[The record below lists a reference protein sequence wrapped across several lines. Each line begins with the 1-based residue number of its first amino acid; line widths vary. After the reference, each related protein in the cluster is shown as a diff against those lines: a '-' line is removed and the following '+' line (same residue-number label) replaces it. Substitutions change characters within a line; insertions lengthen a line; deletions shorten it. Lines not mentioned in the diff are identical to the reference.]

1 MSNDSS
7 LDKDRLYFTQCNDT
21 IYLRCPVCPG
31 EKKVL
36 RHCKLFKNFQSIWCH
51 IRREHTD
58 LVPGELEEIIQILTG
73 LFKAFQRQ
81 MFPKWAYL
89 EAKSEKESEDTTTS
103 SLLFNGKEPRIDVLS
118 HLQDFGRLLGQS
130 QFYPNFKQK
139 QIQRWLKVILG
150 NVDERTIKKYFDCV
164 ISYSIKDMEKGEYD
178 VTQFCNIVGV

>member
-1 MSNDSS
+1 MSNDHS
-7 LDKDRLYFTQCNDT
+7 LDKDRLYFTQCSDI
-21 IYLRCPVCPG
+21 IYLRCPVCTE

-51 IRREHTD
+51 IRREHKD
-58 LVPGELEEIIQILTG
+58 IPPGKLEEIIQILTG

-81 MFPKWAYL
+81 MFPKWAYS
-89 EAKSEKESEDTTTS
+89 EAKSETTTS
-103 SLLFNGKEPRIDVLS
+103 SLLFNEKEPRADVLS
-118 HLQDFGRLLGQS
+118 RLQDFGRLLGQS

-150 NVDERTIKKYFDCV
+150 NVDERTQKKYFDCV
-164 ISYSIKDMEKGEYD
+164 TSYSIKDMEKGEYD